1 MSRDESSFDVMS
13 GRPPLVA
20 CREADVTCP
29 AWRLQRPVARLQRP
43 GRGYSAVW
51 RGYSAVIVCQSVCL
65 YRLLTQS
72 VEHVQNRMPKSL
84 ESAEAIYADSVS
96 FLEHLSLCCI
106 VHAKLVV
113 RLLPN
118 SVFLAMLG

>member
-43 GRGYSAVW
+43 GRGYSAV
-51 RGYSAVIVCQSVCL
+51 IVCQSVCL

-96 FLEHLSLCCI
+96 FLDHLSLCCI

>member
-1 MSRDESSFDVMS
+1 
-13 GRPPLVA
+13 
-20 CREADVTCP
+20 
-29 AWRLQRPVARLQRP
+29 VARLQRP
-43 GRGYSAVW
+43 G

-72 VEHVQNRMPKSL
+72 VEHVQNRVLESL
-84 ESAEAIYADSVS
+84 ESAVAIYADSVS
-96 FLEHLSLCCI
+96 FLDHLSLCYI